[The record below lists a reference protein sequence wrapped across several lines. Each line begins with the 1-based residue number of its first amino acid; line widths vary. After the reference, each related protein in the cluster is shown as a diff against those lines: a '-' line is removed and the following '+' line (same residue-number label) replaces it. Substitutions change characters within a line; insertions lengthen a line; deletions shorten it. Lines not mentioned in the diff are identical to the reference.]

1 MTGKER
7 CGDCFFLRRGE
18 CRRFPPRPV
27 YVKEIDN
34 YVSVYPEVEGSEEA
48 CGEFR
53 EGGHFEFSAI
63 AGPAEPSEWTEY
75 PAAEGSG

>member
-1 MTGKER
+1 
-7 CGDCFFLRRGE
+7 
-18 CRRFPPRPV
+18 V

-53 EGGHFEFSAI
+53 EGKRT
-63 AGPAEPSEWTEY
+63 AEPSLPTEY
-75 PAAEGSG
+75 PEDAAQPSA

>member
-1 MTGKER
+1 
-7 CGDCFFLRRGE
+7 
-18 CRRFPPRPV
+18 V